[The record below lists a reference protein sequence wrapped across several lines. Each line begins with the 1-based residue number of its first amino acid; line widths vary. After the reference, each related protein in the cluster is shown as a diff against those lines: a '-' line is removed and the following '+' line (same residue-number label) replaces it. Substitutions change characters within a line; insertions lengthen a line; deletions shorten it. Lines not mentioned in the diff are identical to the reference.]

1 MFGDENKKYQTNY
14 TTSKEK
20 NMQRAEKKLCSK
32 QKRISAF
39 SYLCAFF
46 VREQHCSCH
55 LVKEKQPGADTGF
68 LYLSWSSS
76 ECVRERAPNL
86 FWQLSF
92 SFHCSGN

>member
-46 VREQHCSCH
+46 VREQPLLVSSCQREATGGRYRFSIFI
-55 LVKEKQPGADTGF
+55 LVVE
-68 LYLSWSSS
+68 
-76 ECVRERAPNL
+76 
-86 FWQLSF
+86 
-92 SFHCSGN
+92 

>member
-1 MFGDENKKYQTNY
+1 MFCDENKKYQKNY

-20 NMQRAEKKLCSK
+20 NYAASKKELAHFLIFARFLLESN
-32 QKRISAF
+32 
-39 SYLCAFF
+39 
-46 VREQHCSCH
+46 HCSCH

-76 ECVRERAPNL
+76 ECERERAPNL